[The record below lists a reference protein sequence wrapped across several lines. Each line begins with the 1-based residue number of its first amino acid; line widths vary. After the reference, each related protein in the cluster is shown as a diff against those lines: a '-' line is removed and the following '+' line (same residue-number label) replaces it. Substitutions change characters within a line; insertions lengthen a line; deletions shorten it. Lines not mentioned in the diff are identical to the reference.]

1 MKCVII
7 YDTLLSDYERKGE
20 EFTVME
26 RIIYNVRPDEKRS
39 PEEEAVYDKLDELGI
54 GYERVD
60 RIPED
65 EGTENVY
72 EILGILHLK
81 NLLLCNAQKTN
92 FYLLVM
98 PASVPFKSNVLS
110 KQLGTPRFSFAPEE
124 HLRKFLGVKP
134 GSASILGL
142 MNDKEKKVNLV
153 IDERVLEEEYYG
165 CHPCV
170 NTTSL
175 KIKTCDILEKFLAH
189 TGHFYTIVRM

>member
-1 MKCVII
+1 
-7 YDTLLSDYERKGE
+7 
-20 EFTVME
+20 ME
-26 RIIYNVRPDEKRS
+26 RQIFTTRPEIKRS
-39 PEEEAVYDKLDELGI
+39 PQEEAVYDKLEELGI
-54 GYERVD
+54 EFKRVD

-81 NLLLCNAQKTN
+81 NLLLCNAQKTK

-110 KQLGTPRFSFAPEE
+110 KQLGTARFSFAPEE
-124 HLRKFLGVKP
+124 QLIKYLGVKP

-142 MNDKEKKVNLV
+142 MNDKDREVNLV
-153 IDERVLEEEYYG
+153 IDERVLEQEYYG

-175 KIKTCDILEKFLAH
+175 RLKTSDILEKFLTH

>member
-1 MKCVII
+1 MI
-7 YDTLLSDYERKGE
+7 YYYANINEIGD
-20 EFTVME
+20 VME
-26 RIIYNVRPDEKRS
+26 IKRTIYSERPCEKRS
-39 PEEEAVYDKLDELGI
+39 AEEEAVYDVL
-54 GYERVD
+54 ERLEIPFSRMD
-60 RIPED
+60 WLPED
-65 EGTENVY
+65 EGSENVY
-72 EILGILHLK
+72 EYLGIMRLK
-81 NLLLCNAQKTN
+81 NLLLCNAQKTK

-124 HLRKFLGVKP
+124 NLKELLHVKP

-142 MNDKEKKVNLV
+142 HNDKERVVNLC
-153 IDERVLEEEYYG
+153 IDERVLENEYYG

-175 KIKTCDILEKFLAH
+175 KIRTEDILNKFLTY

>member
-1 MKCVII
+1 MPGTI
-7 YDTLLSDYERKGE
+7 YSH
-20 EFTVME
+20 
-26 RIIYNVRPDEKRS
+26 RPDDRRS
-39 PEEEAVYDKLDELGI
+39 SEEEAVYDVLEKLDI
-54 GYERVD
+54 PFERLD
-60 RIPED
+60 WMPED
-65 EGTENVY
+65 EGSENVY
-72 EILGILHLK
+72 NALGIMRLK
-81 NLLLCNAQKTN
+81 NLLLCNAQKTK

-124 HLRKFLGVKP
+124 NLKQLLNVKP

-142 MNDKEKKVNLV
+142 HNDKDRVVNLC
-153 IDERVLEEEYYG
+153 IDERVLKQEFYG

-175 KIKTCDILEKFLAH
+175 KIKTDDILNKFLVY

>member
-1 MKCVII
+1 M
-7 YDTLLSDYERKGE
+7 TLKRE
-20 EFTVME
+20 
-26 RIIYNVRPDEKRS
+26 IYNSRPADKRS
-39 PEEEAVYDKLDELGI
+39 AEEESVYDVLESLGI
-54 GYERVD
+54 EFERMDWLV
-60 RIPED
+60 ED
-65 EGTENVY
+65 DGSENVY
-72 EILGILHLK
+72 DYLGILHLK
-81 NLLLCNAQKTN
+81 NLLLCNAQKTK

-124 HLRKFLGVKP
+124 NLKELLHVKP

-142 MNDKEKKVNLV
+142 HNDRDRVVNLC
-153 IDERVLEEEYYG
+153 IDERVLEQEFYG

-175 KIKTCDILEKFLAH
+175 KIRTEDILNKFLTH

>member
-1 MKCVII
+1 M
-7 YDTLLSDYERKGE
+7 RK
-20 EFTVME
+20 
-26 RIIYNVRPDEKRS
+26 IYNTRPEDKRS
-39 PEEEAVYDKLDELGI
+39 VEEEAVYDILEQLEIPFERLDWE
-54 GYERVD
+54 
-60 RIPED
+60 PED
-65 EGTENVY
+65 EGSENVY
-72 EILGILHLK
+72 EALGIMRLK

-124 HLRKFLGVKP
+124 NLREFLHVKP

-142 MNDKEKKVNLV
+142 HNDMERKVNLC
-153 IDERVLEEEYYG
+153 IDERVLEQEFYG

-175 KIKTCDILEKFLAH
+175 KIKTDDILNKFLAH